1 MQDFITLKT
10 FFAKSGICAHYS
22 RPGEFSKIEDTKIN
36 NFLELI
42 LASVAELEANTIGV
56 RVKGVNR
63 SCIKNSYWAGG
74 KIPFGYSPAPAPD
87 SKKNSTLQTNTFEQK
102 IVEEIFNLYISRSV
116 FLLYFYEY

>member
-56 RVKGVNR
+56 RVKGGNR